1 METYTDIFAEHLIK
15 EAARFFPELTSCPVE
30 VAFRSLDER
39 PTAILYRYA
48 IVGGGEQYPVLVKQR
63 HEEIDTPEVTNQRPL
78 RYRTNSSDKYWLES
92 QALMTIES
100 YFKEL
105 NDERFG
111 FIRVLDTLPQYQ
123 ALIMLESQDSRLRT
137 LVLSNNR
144 LQSKL
149 TPDDLTPVL
158 HNVGAWLRHFH
169 SLSPD
174 KGVKILYET
183 RRDYLD
189 STAIFT
195 DFLTE
200 QTGDYNYFE
209 NLIKILHPYAND
221 NLSENLPTGR
231 FHGDFSTRN
240 ILVAADNQVTVLDT
254 LAKWHVPIYE
264 DIGTFLSWFHVN
276 QLQVF
281 TQGLSFDPEWV
292 RRCEQAFLEGYFG
305 TDPIPYNEITLFK
318 ILVLLDQWTALVTRF
333 TGHNSLW
340 KRMVG
345 SVREQLSTKRVKAV
359 IQDELDNLKAGK
371 IYEQIH

>member
-15 EAARFFPELTSCPVE
+15 EAARFFPELTSSPVE
-30 VAFRSLDER
+30 VVFRSLDER

-63 HEEIDTPEVTNQRPL
+63 HEQHTTPEVANQRPL
-78 RYRTNSSDKYWLES
+78 RYKTDSSEKYRLES

-111 FIRVLDTLPQYQ
+111 FIRVLDTLPQHQ
-123 ALIMLESQDSRLRT
+123 ALVMIESRDSRLHT

-144 LQSKL
+144 LQSKFS
-149 TPDDLTPVL
+149 PDDLNPVL
-158 HNVGAWLRHFH
+158 HNAGAWLRHFH
-169 SLSPD
+169 GLSPD
-174 KGVKILYET
+174 ENVKIVYET

-189 STAIFT
+189 STATFT

-209 NLIKILHPYAND
+209 NLIKILHHYAND

-240 ILVAADNQVTVLDT
+240 ILVGENSRVTVIDT
-254 LAKWHVPIYE
+254 LARWHVPIYE
-264 DIGTFLSWFHVN
+264 DIGTFLIWFHVN

-305 TDPIPYNEITLFK
+305 ADPIPYNDITLFK
-318 ILVLLDQWTALVTRF
+318 IQVLLDQWTALVTRF
-333 TGHNSLW
+333 NRRKWLGQRIA
-340 KRMVG
+340 KQ
-345 SVREQLSTKRVKAV
+345 VRERLSVKLFKAV
-359 IQDELDNLKAGK
+359 IQDLLDSLKTGE
-371 IYEQIH
+371 IHEQAH